1 MEQIRTVPYNLSKT
15 NPTLFSTINKK
26 GLEPCEEPLEEDEEE
41 GEAKDEV
48 GEVEHGHRELVHRVP
63 VHVERE
69 EARVL
74 KTKHSIDKFALFLST
89 NLKEKI
95 NNSSIHILITRG
107 MTKITFFTK
116 QPSAFF

>member
-1 MEQIRTVPYNLSKT
+1 MPNNLSKT
-15 NPTLFSTINKK
+15 NPTLFLTINKN

-69 EARVL
+69 ETGVL
-74 KTKHSIDKFALFLST
+74 KAKQSIDQFDLFFST
-89 NLKEKI
+89 DLKEKI

-107 MTKITFFTK
+107 MNKITFFTK